1 MKKIIAILLALAT
14 LFSLSACKKKYYA
27 VESTDEESRT
37 VMTFSIDGK
46 EYAVK
51 YELYRAFFLT
61 YKSTVDGGNSDVW
74 TGADNA
80 GYVNRINGMIIER
93 ISEIYAAF
101 AICERIGF
109 DVYSKSVEKQIK
121 EEIKAIVEAKMDD
134 DALYGDGDYTYEDY
148 LAELKSNYLNYSV
161 QTLMIRYSIAMS
173 AINDYYIGTADV
185 NDVGYDMK
193 LGALEFTKDDVRA
206 FYFGEDCAR
215 VLISSFQKIIS
226 YTPEEMA
233 NEIKVNLTAAAA
245 SEYTPEEKET
255 AVFNAIIKSG
265 FFSNGAE
272 IENGYVIAR
281 YNLDKRYYG
290 EMTDAVF
297 STPEG
302 EVTDPI
308 SIVTAEENSYYVIY
322 RSYKSEAH
330 FEANYNEVLYVYL
343 TNRVGEITSNVASE
357 LMSGVS
363 FSATFTDMD
372 YSKIGM

>member
-61 YKSTVDGGNSDVW
+61 YKSTVDGGNPDVW
-74 TGADNA
+74 TSKDNA

-134 DALYGDGDYTYEDY
+134 NALYGDGDYTYEDY

-206 FYFGEDCAR
+206 FYFGDDCAR

-233 NEIKVNLTAAAA
+233 NEIKANLTAAAA
-245 SEYTPEEKET
+245 SEYTPEEKEA
-255 AVFNAIIKSG
+255 AVFNAIISSG

-290 EMTDAVF
+290 EMTDSVF
-297 STPEG
+297 SILEG

-343 TNRVGEITSNVASE
+343 TNRVGEITNSVARE

-363 FSATFTDMD
+363 FSATFTDID